1 MKKFVALLLALV
13 MGACLLTGCSRESDM
28 VSYNIG
34 KEADNFNVTRRL
46 TVINARTDTILLQLE
61 GTFSLSNNST
71 NELEIICEVGEGVY
85 QKHFVYLT
93 TRFMWLKIFLVPG
106 LISTIMKSIS
116 YLSTGSTLHTMIK
129 GGLRHG
135 NSIDCN
141 SDFYHRTYLW
151 CSAACGSSRPC
162 SA

>member
-85 QKHFVYLT
+85 QKHFVYLNDYT
-93 TRFMWLKIFLVPG
+93 LYVVED
-106 LISTIMKSIS
+106 ISCR
-116 YLSTGSTLHTMIK
+116 STGSPLHTTIK

-141 SDFYHRTYLW
+141 SGFYHRAYLW

>member
-1 MKKFVALLLALV
+1 MKKFIAVILSLV

-46 TVINARTDTILLQLE
+46 TVINARTDTILLQLD

-85 QKHFVYLT
+85 QKHFVYLNDYT
-93 TRFMWLKIFLVPG
+93 LYVVEDISGSGVDKYHYEINFLPQYGFKV
-106 LISTIMKSIS
+106 T
-116 YLSTGSTLHTMIK
+116 H
-129 GGLRHG
+129 
-135 NSIDCN
+135 
-141 SDFYHRTYLW
+141 SD
-151 CSAACGSSRPC
+151 
-162 SA
+162 